1 MTIPLEDRALT
12 PWITLSFHPF
22 VSHSMKSTRSLR
34 SLLGSTIS
42 LIVLL
47 SLTTPAAAA
56 RWKVLFDGSSTEAF
70 RQFKQDGFPK
80 RGWEVVD
87 GTLHVKAGG
96 GAGDLVTKEQFG
108 DFELE
113 FEWKVAPGANS
124 GVMYR
129 VSEDLKEPW
138 QTGPEYQVLD
148 DSRHGDGRN
157 PKTSASALYALV
169 AANPKKALKQVGE
182 WNKARIV
189 VRGWSVQHWLNGK
202 KVVSIDL
209 ASPEAR
215 ALIAQSKF
223 SGYPK
228 FAREPIG
235 HLCFQDHGDD
245 VWFRKIRVRSLD
257 SK

>member
-1 MTIPLEDRALT
+1 
-12 PWITLSFHPF
+12 
-22 VSHSMKSTRSLR
+22 MKSHRSLR
-34 SLLGSTIS
+34 SILGSTVA
-42 LIVLL
+42 LVVLGTL
-47 SLTTPAAAA
+47 PTWAAEGP
-56 RWKVLFDGSSTEAF
+56 WKVLFDGTSTEAF

-80 RGWEVVD
+80 KGWEVVD

-157 PKTSASALYALV
+157 PKTSASALYALI
-169 AANPKKALKQVGE
+169 AANSAKATKPVGE
-182 WNKARIV
+182 WNSGRIV
-189 VRGWSVQHWLNGK
+189 LRGSKLEHWLNGQQ
-202 KVVSIDL
+202 VVATDL
-209 ASPEAR
+209 ASPEFAKLV
-215 ALIAQSKF
+215 AGSKF
-223 SGYPK
+223 KDLPRFAKEASGH
-228 FAREPIG
+228 IC
-235 HLCFQDHGDD
+235 LQDHGDE
-245 VWFRKIRVRSLD
+245 VWYRNVRVRRLE

>member
-1 MTIPLEDRALT
+1 
-12 PWITLSFHPF
+12 
-22 VSHSMKSTRSLR
+22 MKSSRSLR
-34 SLLGSTIS
+34 LLLGPTMA
-42 LIVLL
+42 LVALL
-47 SLTTPAAAA
+47 SVPMAAVAGP
-56 RWKVLFDGSSTEAF
+56 WKVLFNGTSTEAF
-70 RQFKQDGFPK
+70 RQFKQDAFPK

-108 DFELE
+108 DFALE

-169 AANPKKALKQVGE
+169 AANSKKALKPVGE

-189 VRGWSVQHWLNGK
+189 VRGWAVEHWLNGK

-209 ASPEAR
+209 ASPAAR
-215 ALIAQSKF
+215 ELITQSKF
-223 SGYPK
+223 KDYPK
-228 FAREPIG
+228 FAREPVG

-245 VWFRKIRVRSLD
+245 AWYRNIRVRRLD

>member
-1 MTIPLEDRALT
+1 M
-12 PWITLSFHPF
+12 
-22 VSHSMKSTRSLR
+22 RSI
-34 SLLGSTIS
+34 LGSTLGLLVLAS
-42 LIVLL
+42 LPTL
-47 SLTTPAAAA
+47 AAEGP
-56 RWKVLFDGSSTEAF
+56 WKVLFNGTSTEAF
-70 RQFKQDGFPK
+70 RQFKKDAFPK
-80 RGWEVVD
+80 KGWEMVD

-96 GAGDLVTKEQFG
+96 GAGDLVTQEQFG

-113 FEWKVAPGANS
+113 CDWKVAPGANS

-129 VSEDLKEPW
+129 VSEDPKEPW

-169 AANPKKALKQVGE
+169 AANSEKSLKPVGE

-189 VRGWSVQHWLNGK
+189 VRGWAVEHWLNGK

-209 ASPEAR
+209 ASPAAR
-215 ALIAQSKF
+215 ELIAQSKF
-223 SGYPK
+223 KDYPK
-228 FAREPIG
+228 FARESVG

-245 VWFRKIRVRSLD
+245 AWYRNIRVRRLD

>member
-1 MTIPLEDRALT
+1 MA
-12 PWITLSFHPF
+12 LSFHQSIPN
-22 VSHSMKSTRSLR
+22 SMKSSRSLR
-34 SLLGSTIS
+34 SIVGSTVA
-42 LIVLL
+42 LVVLGTL
-47 SLTTPAAAA
+47 PTWAAEGP
-56 RWKVLFDGSSTEAF
+56 WKVLFNGTSTEAF
-70 RQFKQDGFPK
+70 RQFKQDAFPK
-80 RGWEVVD
+80 KGWDVVD

-96 GAGDLVTKEQFG
+96 GAGDLVTKEQYG

-113 FEWKVAPGANS
+113 FEWKVASGANS

-129 VSEDLKEPW
+129 VSEALKEPW

-169 AANPKKALKQVGE
+169 AANSEKSLNPVGE
-182 WNKARIV
+182 WNKARLV
-189 VRGWSVQHWLNGK
+189 VRGWAVEHWLNGK

-209 ASPEAR
+209 ASPAAR
-215 ALIAQSKF
+215 ELIAQSKF
-223 SGYPK
+223 KDYPK
-228 FAREPIG
+228 FARESVG

-245 VWFRKIRVRSLD
+245 AWYRNIRVRRLD

>member
-1 MTIPLEDRALT
+1 MA
-12 PWITLSFHPF
+12 LSFHP
-22 VSHSMKSTRSLR
+22 SIPNSMNPSR
-34 SLLGSTIS
+34 SLLSVLGPTMA
-42 LIVLL
+42 LVGLL
-47 SLTTPAAAA
+47 SFPMAATAGP
-56 RWKVLFDGSSTEAF
+56 WKVLFDGTSTEAF

-80 RGWEVVD
+80 KGWEVVD

-169 AANPKKALKQVGE
+169 AANSEKSPKPVGE
-182 WNKARIV
+182 WNKARLI
-189 VRGWSVQHWLNGK
+189 VRGWAVEHWLNGK
-202 KVVSIDL
+202 MVVSIDL
-209 ASPEAR
+209 ASPAAR
-215 ALIAQSKF
+215 EVIAQSKF
-223 SGYPK
+223 KDYPK
-228 FAREPIG
+228 FARESVG

-245 VWFRKIRVRSLD
+245 VWYRNIRVRRLD

>member
-1 MTIPLEDRALT
+1 MTL
-12 PWITLSFHPF
+12 WIALSFH
-22 VSHSMKSTRSLR
+22 SSASQSMKPLHSPRSV
-34 SLLGSTIS
+34 LGSTLALLVLTS
-42 LIVLL
+42 LPTL
-47 SLTTPAAAA
+47 SAEGP
-56 RWKVLFDGSSTEAF
+56 WKVLFNGTSTEAF
-70 RQFKQDGFPK
+70 RQFKHDGFPK
-80 RGWEVVD
+80 KGWEVVD

-148 DSRHGDGRN
+148 DSRHGDGKN

-169 AANPKKALKQVGE
+169 AANSEKSLKPVGD

-189 VRGWSVQHWLNGK
+189 VRGWAVEHWLNGR

-209 ASPEAR
+209 ASPAAR
-215 ALIAQSKF
+215 ELIAKSKF

-228 FAREPIG
+228 FARESVG

-245 VWFRKIRVRSLD
+245 VWFRDIRVRRLD
-257 SK
+257 AK